1 MLTKRI
7 IPLFLLKEGRI
18 YKGERFKNFI
28 DVGDPTSQGMI
39 YDAQGADEIIIV
51 DIEASK
57 KKKIIDPRMISSM
70 ITKCRLPIAAGGGI
84 RDVKSAKEC
93 FSAGADKIIV
103 NTHAVLNPRLVK
115 EMAREFGSQ
124 SVVVSIDVKKSGLN
138 YYDVYIYSGTR
149 KIRVK
154 LKDLIKKLIDCGA
167 GEIIVTCID
176 KEGTMSGF
184 DCNLYSGLRKLV
196 SVPLIASGGAGSYD
210 HMVDLFKESDCD
222 ACAIGKMIFLRDY
235 DIVRIKAYLKGK
247 DVTVREA

>member
-7 IPLFLLKEGRI
+7 IPLFLLKEGRL
-18 YKGERFKNFI
+18 YKGEKFKNFI

-57 KKKIIDPRMISSM
+57 KKKIIDPRIITSM

-84 RDVKSAKEC
+84 RDVKSAKKC
-93 FSAGADKIIV
+93 FSAGADKIVV
-103 NTHAVLNPRLVK
+103 NTHAILNPRLVK
-115 EMAREFGSQ
+115 EMAMEFGSQ
-124 SVVVSIDVKKSGLN
+124 SVVVSIDVKKSDSN
-138 YYDVYIYSGTR
+138 YDIYIYSGTK
-149 KIRVK
+149 KIGIK
-154 LKDLIKKLIDCGA
+154 LEDLIKKFIDCGA
-167 GEIIVTCID
+167 GEIIVTCIN

-184 DCNLYSGLRKLV
+184 DCNLYSRIRKFI

-210 HMVDLFKESDCD
+210 HIVDLFKESDCD

-235 DIVRIKAYLKGK
+235 DMVRIKS
-247 DVTVREA
+247 